1 MKTTVV
7 CFMVFVV
14 GFHSLNA
21 LSVEELDDHL
31 EVSFSCILFFG
42 LNLIKNFLLHTVLFV

>member
-7 CFMVFVV
+7 CFMAFVV
-14 GFHSLNA
+14 GFYLLNV
-21 LSVEELDDHL
+21 LSVEDLDEHL
-31 EVSFSCILFFG
+31 EVSFSCILFFW